1 MRLTLMISLAASAL
15 LVGCSDQQQDLRDWM
30 ADVSK
35 DLKPNLKPLP
45 QIRQA
50 AVVTYQGSGMLDPF
64 RAAKLEPDKKSG
76 MFVPD
81 ANRRREPL
89 ESYPLESLKM
99 VGVLMK
105 QGQAHAIIAADKTLH
120 QVKVGNYLGQ
130 NYGKIT
136 AIGESEVTLKELV
149 EDAGGEWTERISTL
163 QLQEQAPQEA
173 KK

>member
-1 MRLTLMISLAASAL
+1 MRLTLIVPLLASVL
-15 LVGCSDQQQDLRDWM
+15 LTGCSDQQQDLRDWM
-30 ADVSK
+30 AEASK

-45 QIRQA
+45 SIRQA
-50 AVVTYQGSGMLDPF
+50 SVVAYQGSGLIDPF
-64 RAAKLEPDKKSG
+64 KPSKLEPDKKSAL
-76 MFVPD
+76 FTPD

-89 ESYPLESLKM
+89 EAYPLESLRM
-99 VGVLMK
+99 VGVMMK
-105 QGQAHAIIAADKTLH
+105 KGQVHAIIAVDKTLH

-136 AIGESEVTLKELV
+136 AITESDVSLKELV
-149 EDAGGEWTERISTL
+149 EDASGEWTERISTL